1 MVQQSAGISEAAIK
15 KLSKAIDEFSRVV
28 NDYAGYAGEAQR
40 QFRTIE
46 EKPECDY
53 MQYLRKTKVGKVRSR
68 RK

>member
-1 MVQQSAGISEAAIK
+1 MVQRNAGISEAATEELI
-15 KLSKAIDEFSRVV
+15 KAIDEFSRVV
-28 NDYAGYAGEAQR
+28 NDYAGEVQR